1 MDFNNSTNAQQKVK
15 TIILYLLCFLM
26 MVINV
31 TVQAQDMKYTKKVIK
46 KLTSPAFKG
55 RGYEA
60 NGDKIASAFIASEF
74 KKSGLL
80 TLNNG
85 SYFHDFELSANTF
98 PGKMSI
104 KVDGKLLQTAVD
116 YLIDATSPSI
126 KGDFNVLPV
135 TREAINTPEKL
146 ITLVNRAKGL
156 FILLDN
162 RVSSDESA
170 DLKQIISENINK
182 LKKNPEYDFKG
193 LILFSEDRLI
203 WTSLTYQ
210 NPRPIIHINKK
221 NFDPSTASTL
231 TLNIEAKL
239 IPDYQTRNVVGM
251 VKGTSDSDSTLVISA
266 HYDHLGQ
273 MGKKVYFPGAND
285 NASGTTF
292 MLNLVRHY
300 SKTPPKY
307 NTVFIAFS
315 GEEIGLLGSKAF
327 VKNPL
332 IDLSKIKFLL
342 NFDLAGTG
350 EDGIKVVNG
359 KVFRSQF
366 DQLVELNDIHKLVRK
381 VDIRGEA
388 CKSDHCPFYELG
400 VPSFFIYTLGG
411 TPAYHDIYDKA
422 ENLPFT
428 AFENYFKLMVKFI
441 QIL

>member
-1 MDFNNSTNAQQKVK
+1 MKKITSSF
-15 TIILYLLCFLM
+15 LCFLLI
-26 MVINV
+26 VISI
-31 TVQAQDMKYTKKVIK
+31 TVQAQDMEYTKKTIQ
-46 KLTSPAFKG
+46 KLASPAFKG

-80 TLNNG
+80 PLNNG
-85 SYFHDFELSANTF
+85 SYFQDFELSANTF
-98 PGKMSI
+98 PGKVEV
-104 KVDGKLLQTAVD
+104 KLDGELLRTAVD
-116 YLIDATSPSI
+116 YLVDATSPSV
-126 KGDFNVLPV
+126 KGTYDVVPV
-135 TREAINTPEKL
+135 TRATINTPEKL
-146 ITLVNRAKGL
+146 AALVNRAKGA

-162 RVSSDESA
+162 RISTGESA
-170 DLKQIISENINK
+170 DLKQLISDNIGK
-182 LKKNPEYDFKG
+182 LKTNTDFDFKG
-193 LILFSEDRLI
+193 LILFSEDKLT

-210 NPRPIIHINKK
+210 NPRPVLYINKK
-221 NFDPSTASTL
+221 SLDPSTVRTL
-231 TLNIEAKL
+231 TVNIEAKL
-239 IPDYQTRNVVGM
+239 IPNYRTRNVVGM
-251 VKGTSDSDSTLVISA
+251 VKGTSTSDSTIVISA
-266 HYDHLGQ
+266 HFDHLGLL
-273 MGKKVYFPGAND
+273 GKKVYFPGAND

-300 SKTPPKY
+300 AQNPPKY

-327 VKNPL
+327 VKQPL

-359 KVFRSQF
+359 KVFRPQF
-366 DQLVELNDIHKLVRK
+366 DQLVKLNDVYKLVPK
-381 VDIRGEA
+381 VEIRGEA

-411 TPAYHDIYDKA
+411 TPAYHDIYDRP
-422 ENLPFT
+422 ENLPLT

-441 QIL
+441 QTF